1 MKATATGLAIAL
13 AMTLPGCAASTAFP
27 RAPTGLRVGSVTQ
40 ASSFEKNEAAKTRT
54 SDRSDSRFDG
64 KQDREK
70 ANAAKRRKAA
80 FWSGVGLAAAG
91 AGLTIGFGIGG
102 RVVQGQIANGYDDE
116 DLTHADEDRLRTTGE
131 MMNGLTI
138 GSVLVALVG
147 VGILSVSYALDHA
160 RCGDLPPKRD
170 ICADRPRGEPATA
183 AAAETSKTAEKSDDE
198 MPAEGATA
206 AAAPQ

>member
-1 MKATATGLAIAL
+1 MKATSTGLAIAL
-13 AMTLPGCAASTAFP
+13 AMTLPGCGASTAFV

-40 ASSFEKNEAAKTRT
+40 ASSFEKTEAAKTRR
-54 SDRSDSRFDG
+54 SDRASDTRFDS
-64 KQDREK
+64 KQEQEK

-91 AGLTIGFGIGG
+91 AGLTIGFGVGG
-102 RVVQGQIANGYDDE
+102 RVVQSQIANGYEDE

-131 MMNGLTI
+131 VMNGLTI
-138 GSVLVALVG
+138 GSVLVGLVG
-147 VGILSVSYALDHA
+147 VGILSVAYALDHA

-170 ICADRPRGEPATA
+170 ICADRPRAEPAPTA
-183 AAAETSKTAEKSDDE
+183 AEASPKTDDE

-206 AAAPQ
+206 AAPPQ

>member
-13 AMTLPGCAASTAFP
+13 AITLPACATSTAFP
-27 RAPTGLRVGSVTQ
+27 RAPSGLRVGAVTQ
-40 ASSFEKNEAAKTRT
+40 ASTFERTEAAKTRK
-54 SDRSDSRFDG
+54 SDRSDTRFDS
-64 KQDREK
+64 KQDQEK

-102 RVVQGQIANGYDDE
+102 RVVQGQIANGYEDE
-116 DLTHADEDRLRTTGE
+116 DLSHADEDRLRSTGE
-131 MMNGLTI
+131 VMNGLTI
-138 GSVLVALVG
+138 GSVLVGLVG
-147 VGILSVSYALDHA
+147 VGILSVAYAVDHA

-170 ICADRPRGEPATA
+170 VCADRPRAEAAPAPAT
-183 AAAETSKTAEKSDDE
+183 DDD
-198 MPAEGATA
+198 AATA

>member
-1 MKATATGLAIAL
+1 MKATATSLAIAL
-13 AMTLPGCAASTAFP
+13 AMTLPGCAASTAFV

-40 ASSFEKNEAAKTRT
+40 ASSFEKNEAAKTRK
-54 SDRSDSRFDG
+54 SDRASDTRFDS
-64 KQDREK
+64 KQDEEK

-91 AGLTIGFGIGG
+91 AGLTIGFGVGG
-102 RVVQGQIANGYDDE
+102 RVVQGQIANGYENE

-131 MMNGLTI
+131 VMNGLTI
-138 GSVLVALVG
+138 GSVLVGLVG
-147 VGILSVSYALDHA
+147 VGILSVAYALDHA

-170 ICADRPRGEPATA
+170 ICGDRPRAEPAPTT
-183 AAAETSKTAEKSDDE
+183 AETSPKTDDE

-206 AAAPQ
+206 AAPPQ

>member
-1 MKATATGLAIAL
+1 MKATATGLALAL
-13 AMTLPGCAASTAFP
+13 AITLPACATSTAFP
-27 RAPTGLRVGSVTQ
+27 RAPSGLRVGAVTQ
-40 ASSFEKNEAAKTRT
+40 ASTFEKTEAAKTRK
-54 SDRSDSRFDG
+54 SDRKSDTRFDS
-64 KQDREK
+64 KQDQEK

-131 MMNGLTI
+131 VMNGLTI
-138 GSVLVALVG
+138 GSVLVGLVG
-147 VGILSVSYALDHA
+147 VGILSVAYALDHA

-170 ICADRPRGEPATA
+170 ICADRPREEPAPAPATA
-183 AAAETSKTAEKSDDE
+183 DEE